1 MTELTRFTVTELCQ
15 VVEISQDDLYE
26 IVGLGVISPLDA
38 EAIWLFDYQALS
50 ALRRARRLRIE
61 LDLEWA
67 GTAMVL
73 TLLEKIDRLEHDN
86 AQLRRQLDR
95 LLQV

>member
-15 VVEISQDDLYE
+15 TLEISQGDLYE
-26 IVGLGVISPLDA
+26 IVGLGVISPIDT
-38 EAIWLFDYQALS
+38 ETVWLFDYQALC
-50 ALRRARRLRIE
+50 ALRRARRLQTE

-67 GTAMVL
+67 GTAMAL